1 MYLTNKEESH
11 MLDGEVYLWLESRT
25 GQMFDCSDTIKYVKS
40 NDLVV
45 VDPNDWMFTIRNII
59 DITKRAIDA
68 VDEFGDELP
77 DTLPGKKRLQ
87 SLLAQDV
94 RAELRVVMH
103 EAFRSIGLMTPS
115 QVQTAS
121 LSNIWTI
128 TITMVD
134 LIVALTENSID
145 EIIKNNWYEEYN
157 EDHDDVLNEVMHIYP
172 QDLPNIAFAIED
184 IREMHDDPDS
194 E

>member
-1 MYLTNKEESH
+1 

-45 VDPNDWMFTIRNII
+45 VDPNDWMYTIRNII
-59 DITKRAIDA
+59 DITKGAIDA

-134 LIVALTENSID
+134 LIVALTENSIE
-145 EIIKNNWYEEYN
+145 EIIKNNWYDEYN